1 MQEDAGIVIR
11 DASKL
16 RKGRKKILELK
27 KAFYSK
33 NYTLKSFKNYRD
45 VVSTWEAKSAM
56 LVSEA
61 VIKSAL
67 MRQESRGAHYRSDF
81 PDRED
86 RRWKV
91 NIYCR
96 KKGKKMVLVRRRTKR
111 IKESVK
117 DLLQVQMKVEHHL
130 LE

>member
-1 MQEDAGIVIR
+1 
-11 DASKL
+11 
-16 RKGRKKILELK
+16 LK

-45 VVSTWEAKSAM
+45 VVSTWEAKSAL

-61 VIKSAL
+61 VIKSVL
-67 MRQESRGAHYRSDF
+67 MRQESRGAHYRSSF

-86 RRWKV
+86 RKWKV

-96 KKGKKMVLVRRRTKR
+96 KREKMVLVKCRTKR

-117 DLLQVQMKVEHHL
+117 DLLKVQTKIFREGKII
-130 LE
+130 